1 MSELNWFSEQINKR
15 KLEDEEVMARAYADM
30 AGIVMGSRAGA
41 MLNDSLE
48 QARSAMD
55 LILKFFGIRLKE
67 FPEEIKDLDRELDH
81 LLHPFGIMKRIV
93 KLTDGWYDN
102 AVGPMLGFFE
112 DGSPVALIPGA
123 ARGYVFRDAVTGR
136 DTVVTKANAKNLRE
150 EAICFYKP
158 FPLKEL
164 NAADVIR
171 FILESFSFN
180 DIIYMVIAT
189 AIGTAVGIFT
199 PRITFWL
206 YSDSLIKSGDYVSL
220 LSAGVFLATVSI
232 STMIINSLKSL
243 IMARI
248 QRKTLFSVEAAAMMR
263 VISLPSGFFKEYSS
277 GEISE
282 RMNYISSLG
291 GTICSMLVST
301 GLTSVF
307 SLAYL
312 TQIFR
317 FAPEM
322 VVPSLIIIIINVGF
336 SVISSFIQL
345 GISRE
350 RMETGARENGM
361 TYSLISGIQKI
372 KLAGAERRAF
382 GKWSKSYSDMAR
394 LTYDPPLIIK
404 LNPVISAAIGT
415 IGTVVIYF
423 LTLRQGLSIAEYSAF
438 NSAYGMLYGA
448 LSAFFGIALEIA
460 GIQPYL
466 KMVEPIFSTVPE
478 ISGDKTLIKKLNGNI
493 ELFHVSFRYE
503 EDSPNILNDVSLKIK
518 AGQYVAIVGKTGCGK
533 STLLRLLIGF
543 EKPGKGSIYYDGRDM
558 KSIDLQSLRRNIGTV
573 LQGGK
578 LLNGSIYENICISE
592 PMLTMEGAWEAAKMA
607 GIDKDIREMPMGM
620 QTMISEGSGGVSGGQ
635 KQRLMIARAVAAKP
649 KILMFDEATSA
660 LDNKTQMEVTRA
672 LEGLKCTRIVI
683 AHRLS
688 TIKNADRILVL
699 NDGGFIEDG
708 TYEELIAKKGYFAEL
723 VERQRLDN

>member
-1 MSELNWFSEQINKR
+1 MSETTWFSEQINKR

-55 LILKFFGIRLKE
+55 LILKYYGIRLKE
-67 FPEEIKDLDRELDH
+67 FPGEVDDLDRELDH
-81 LLHPFGIMKRIV
+81 LLHPYGIMKRVV
-93 KLTDGWYDN
+93 KLTEGWYKN
-102 AVGPMLGFFE
+102 AVGPMLGFLE
-112 DGSPVALIPGA
+112 DGSPVALIPGP
-123 ARGYVFRDAVTGR
+123 ARGYVFRDAATGR
-136 DTVVTKANAKNLRE
+136 DTLVTNTNAKNLSE

-164 NAADVIR
+164 NAADVVRYIV
-171 FILESFSFN
+171 ESFSFD

-189 AIGTAVGIFT
+189 AIGTFVGMMT

-206 YSDSLIKSGDYVSL
+206 YSDSLIKSGDFLSLFAAGIFFALVS
-220 LSAGVFLATVSI
+220 VS
-232 STMIINSLKSL
+232 MLIINSLKSL
-243 IMARI
+243 ILARI
-248 QRKTLFSVEAAAMMR
+248 QRKTLFSLEAAAMMR
-263 VISLPSGFFKEYSS
+263 VISLPSAFFKEYSS
-277 GEISE
+277 GEITE
-282 RMNYISSLG
+282 RINYISSLG
-291 GTICSMLVST
+291 GTICSILVST

-307 SLAYL
+307 SFAYL

-322 VVPSLIIIIINVGF
+322 VVPSLVIIIINVGF
-336 SVISSFIQL
+336 SVVSSLIQMR
-345 GISRE
+345 ISRE
-350 RMETGARENGM
+350 RMETSAKESGM

-382 GKWSKSYSDMAR
+382 GKWSKAYSDMAR
-394 LTYDPPLIIK
+394 ITYDPPFIIK
-404 LNPVISAAIGT
+404 LNPVISTAIGT
-415 IGTVVIYF
+415 AGTVIIYF
-423 LTLRQGLSIAEYSAF
+423 LTLKQGLSVAEYSAF
-438 NSAYGMLYGA
+438 NSAYAMLYGA
-448 LSAFFGIALEIA
+448 LSSLFGIALEVA
-460 GIQPYL
+460 GIRPYL

-478 ISGDKTLIKKLNGNI
+478 ISGDKTLVKKLNGNI

-503 EDSPNILNDVSLKIK
+503 DDSPYILNDVSLKIK

-543 EKPGKGSIYYDGRDM
+543 EKPDKGSIYYDGRDM

-578 LLNGSIYENICISE
+578 LLNGSIFENISISE
-592 PMLTMEGAWEAAKMA
+592 PLLTMDGAWEAAKMA
-607 GIDKDIREMPMGM
+607 GIDQDIREMPMGM
-620 QTMISEGSGGVSGGQ
+620 QTMISEGSGGISGGQ
-635 KQRLMIARAVAAKP
+635 KQRLMIARAVAPKP
-649 KILMFDEATSA
+649 RILMFDEATSA
-660 LDNKTQMEVTRA
+660 LDNKTQMEVTSA

-699 NDGGFIEDG
+699 DGGSFIEDG
-708 TYEELIAKKGYFAEL
+708 TYDELIENNGFFAEL
-723 VERQRLDN
+723 VERQRLDR

>member
-1 MSELNWFSEQINKR
+1 MSETTWFSEQINKR

-55 LILKFFGIRLKE
+55 LILKYYGIRLKE
-67 FPEEIKDLDRELDH
+67 FPGEVDDLARELDH
-81 LLHPFGIMKRIV
+81 LLHPYGIMKRVV
-93 KLTDGWYDN
+93 KLTEGWYKN
-102 AVGPMLGFFE
+102 AVGPMLGFLE
-112 DGSPVALIPGA
+112 DGSPVALIPGP
-123 ARGYVFRDAVTGR
+123 ARGYVFRDAATGR
-136 DTVVTKANAKNLRE
+136 DTLVTNTNAKNLSE

-164 NAADVIR
+164 NAADVVRYIV
-171 FILESFSFN
+171 ESFSFD

-189 AIGTAVGIFT
+189 AIGTFVGMMT

-206 YSDSLIKSGDYVSL
+206 YSDSLIKSGDFLSLFAAGIFFALVS
-220 LSAGVFLATVSI
+220 VS
-232 STMIINSLKSL
+232 MLIINSLKSL
-243 IMARI
+243 ILARI
-248 QRKTLFSVEAAAMMR
+248 QRKTLFSLEAAAMMR
-263 VISLPSGFFKEYSS
+263 VISLPSAFFKEYSS
-277 GEISE
+277 GEITE
-282 RMNYISSLG
+282 RINYISSLG
-291 GTICSMLVST
+291 GTICSILVST

-307 SLAYL
+307 SFAYL

-322 VVPSLIIIIINVGF
+322 VVPSLVIIIINVGF
-336 SVISSFIQL
+336 SVVSSLIQMR
-345 GISRE
+345 ISRE
-350 RMETGARENGM
+350 RMETSAKESGM

-382 GKWSKSYSDMAR
+382 GKWSKAYSDMAR
-394 LTYDPPLIIK
+394 ITYDPPFIIK
-404 LNPVISAAIGT
+404 LNPVISTAIGT
-415 IGTVVIYF
+415 AGTVIIYF
-423 LTLRQGLSIAEYSAF
+423 LTLKQGLSVAEYSAF
-438 NSAYGMLYGA
+438 NSAYAMLYGA
-448 LSAFFGIALEIA
+448 LSSLFGIALEVA
-460 GIQPYL
+460 GIRPYL

-478 ISGDKTLIKKLNGNI
+478 ISGDKTLVKKLNGNI

-503 EDSPNILNDVSLKIK
+503 DDSPYILNDVSLKIK

-543 EKPGKGSIYYDGRDM
+543 EKPDKGSIYYDGRDM

-578 LLNGSIYENICISE
+578 LLNGSIFENISISE
-592 PMLTMEGAWEAAKMA
+592 PLLTMDGAWEAAKMA
-607 GIDKDIREMPMGM
+607 GIDQDIREMPMGM
-620 QTMISEGSGGVSGGQ
+620 QTMISEGSGGISGGQ
-635 KQRLMIARAVAAKP
+635 KQRLMIARAVAPKP
-649 KILMFDEATSA
+649 RILMFDEATSA
-660 LDNKTQMEVTRA
+660 LDNKTQMEVTSA

-699 NDGGFIEDG
+699 DGGSFIEDG
-708 TYEELIAKKGYFAEL
+708 TYDELIENNGFFAEL
-723 VERQRLDN
+723 VERQRLDR